1 MSSAIDGTKPRL
13 ARARH
18 WNGEREPG
26 CLIPQQAVAVSAE
39 VFMEANTFA
48 TSAFIAVPQQTAYDY
63 LCRLKNLDEWTLGSR
78 MKEQVDEDTWIGTAS
93 GYQRTLYYHVRR
105 LENPRFRG
113 IEWQCGYEYQKY
125 FKSYPVLLFPP
136 DYVEPGSTE
145 SGVYF
150 HWVSVIDPVQRTPM
164 IMQGIQ
170 TVHNSEARSL
180 KAVLERRAGLTEA
193 AQGLYRI
200 EADTIYIN
208 APIEMAAEFM
218 GDLRTMETWSHLLKP
233 AGSIERERG
242 VFLDEYGQT
251 VEVTLRTNQLEDYYL
266 VEQDY
271 FHPQHNSMQ
280 RSPTFLIPLPY
291 AFGDASAP
299 GILLHRITFW
309 KNGAAQRHGKLTIDD
324 FGAENMNI
332 KRLLEAKAGNL
343 ATFALGK
350 SYVPVA
356 RAAGAK

>member
-1 MSSAIDGTKPRL
+1 LTTVY
-13 ARARH
+13 
-18 WNGEREPG
+18 E
-26 CLIPQQAVAVSAE
+26 
-39 VFMEANTFA
+39 
-48 TSAFIAVPQQTAYDY
+48 Y
-63 LCRLKNLDEWTLGSR
+63 LGRLKNLDEWTLGSR
-78 MKEQVDEDTWIGTAS
+78 MKEQVDADTWIGSAS

-105 LENPRFRG
+105 LENARFCG
-113 IEWQCGYEYQKY
+113 IEWQCGYEYRKY

-136 DYVEPGSTE
+136 EYLEPGSKE

-180 KAVLERRAGLTEA
+180 KAALERRTGLTEA
-193 AQGLYRI
+193 AQGLHHI
-200 EADTIYIN
+200 ETDTIYVD
-208 APIEMAAEFM
+208 APIEMGAEFI
-218 GDLRTMETWSHLLKP
+218 GDLRTMESWSHLLKP
-233 AGSIERERG
+233 AGTIAPEHG
-242 VFLDEYGQT
+242 AFLDEYGQT

-271 FHPQHNSMQ
+271 YHPLHNFMQ
-280 RSPTFLIPLPY
+280 RSPTFLIPLAY
-291 AFGDASAP
+291 AFGDASVS
-299 GILLHRITFW
+299 GFLLHRITFW
-309 KNGAAQRHGKLTIDD
+309 KNDGRARHGKLTIDD

-350 SYVPVA
+350 SYLPA
-356 RAAGAK
+356 SHLAAVK

>member
-1 MSSAIDGTKPRL
+1 
-13 ARARH
+13 
-18 WNGEREPG
+18 
-26 CLIPQQAVAVSAE
+26 
-39 VFMEANTFA
+39 MEANTFA
-48 TSAFIAVPQQTAYDY
+48 TSAFISVPLQTAFEY
-63 LCRLKNLDEWTLGSR
+63 LGRLQSLDEWTLGSR
-78 MKEQVDEDTWIGTAS
+78 MKEQVDADTWIGTAS
-93 GYQRTLYYHVRR
+93 GYQRRLYYHVRR
-105 LENPRFRG
+105 LENPRFCG
-113 IEWQCGYEYQKY
+113 IEWQCGYEYKKY

-136 DYVEPGSTE
+136 DYLEPGSTE
-145 SGVYF
+145 PGVYF

-180 KAVLERRAGLTEA
+180 KAALERQAGLTEA
-193 AQGLYRI
+193 AQGRYRI
-200 EADTIYIN
+200 EADTIYVN
-208 APIEMAAEFM
+208 APIEMGAEFL

-233 AGSIERERG
+233 AGTIQPEHGS
-242 VFLDEYGQT
+242 FFDEYCQT

-280 RSPTFLIPLPY
+280 RSPTFLIPLSY
-291 AFGDASAP
+291 AFGDPSAP
-299 GILLHRITFW
+299 GFLLHRITFW
-309 KNGAAQRHGKLTIDD
+309 KNGVAQRHGKLTIDD

-350 SYVPVA
+350 SYLPQAHVA
-356 RAAGAK
+356 DAT

>member
-1 MSSAIDGTKPRL
+1 MT
-13 ARARH
+13 
-18 WNGEREPG
+18 
-26 CLIPQQAVAVSAE
+26 V
-39 VFMEANTFA
+39 MESNTFS
-48 TSAFIAVPQQTAYDY
+48 TSAFIAVQPEEAYQY

-78 MKEQVDEDTWIGTAS
+78 MKEQVDADTWIGTAS

-113 IEWQCGYEYQKY
+113 IEWQCGYEYRKY

-145 SGVYF
+145 TGVYF

-180 KAVLERRAGLTEA
+180 KAALEREAGLTEA
-193 AQGLYRI
+193 AVGRHRI
-200 EADTIYIN
+200 EADTIYVN
-208 APIEMAAEFM
+208 APIEMAAEFL
-218 GDLRTMETWSHLLKP
+218 GDLRTMEHWSHLLKP
-233 AGSIERERG
+233 AGTIQPEHG
-242 VFLDEYGQT
+242 TYLDEYRQT
-251 VEVTLRTNQLEDYYL
+251 VDVSLRTTRFQEYYL

-271 FHPQHNSMQ
+271 FHTQHKTMQ
-280 RSPTFLIPLPY
+280 RSPTFLIPLSH
-291 AFGDASAP
+291 AFGDPEAP
-299 GILLHRITFW
+299 GFLLHRITFW
-309 KNGAAQRHGKLTIDD
+309 KNGAGPRHGKLGIED

-343 ATFALGK
+343 ATFALGQ
-350 SYVPVA
+350 SYLPQENATLPAAAKAVA
-356 RAAGAK
+356 A

>member
-1 MSSAIDGTKPRL
+1 MT
-13 ARARH
+13 
-18 WNGEREPG
+18 
-26 CLIPQQAVAVSAE
+26 V
-39 VFMEANTFA
+39 MESNTFS
-48 TSAFIAVPQQTAYDY
+48 TSAFIAVQPEEAYQY

-78 MKEQVDEDTWIGTAS
+78 MKEQVDADTWIGTAS

-113 IEWQCGYEYQKY
+113 VEWQCGYEYRKY

-145 SGVYF
+145 TGVYF

-180 KAVLERRAGLTEA
+180 KAALEREAGLTEA
-193 AQGLYRI
+193 AVGRHRI
-200 EADTIYIN
+200 EADTIYVN
-208 APIEMAAEFM
+208 APIEMAAEFL
-218 GDLRTMETWSHLLKP
+218 GDLRTMEHWSHLLKP
-233 AGSIERERG
+233 AGTIQPEHG
-242 VFLDEYGQT
+242 TYLDEYRQT
-251 VEVTLRTNQLEDYYL
+251 VDVSLRTTRFQEYYL

-271 FHPQHNSMQ
+271 FHTQHKTMQ
-280 RSPTFLIPLPY
+280 RSPTFLIPLSH
-291 AFGDASAP
+291 AFGDPEAP
-299 GILLHRITFW
+299 GFLLHRITFW
-309 KNGAAQRHGKLTIDD
+309 KNGAGPRHGKLGIED

-343 ATFALGK
+343 ATFALGQ
-350 SYVPVA
+350 SYLPQENATLPAAAKAVA
-356 RAAGAK
+356 A

>member
-1 MSSAIDGTKPRL
+1 
-13 ARARH
+13 
-18 WNGEREPG
+18 
-26 CLIPQQAVAVSAE
+26 
-39 VFMEANTFA
+39 MEANTFA
-48 TSAFIAVPQQTAYDY
+48 TSAFIAAPLQTAYEY
-63 LCRLKNLDEWTLGSR
+63 LCRLQNLDEWTLGSR
-78 MKEQVDEDTWIGTAS
+78 MKEQVDADTWIGTAS

-105 LENPRFRG
+105 LENSRFCG
-113 IEWQCGYEYQKY
+113 IEWQCGYEYRKY

-136 DYVEPGSTE
+136 EYVAPGNTE

-150 HWVSVIDPVQRTPM
+150 HWISVIDPVQRTPM

-180 KAVLERRAGLTEA
+180 KAALERQAGLTEA

-208 APIEMAAEFM
+208 APIEMAAEFV

-233 AGSIERERG
+233 AGTIERERG
-242 VFLDEYGQT
+242 TFLDEYRQT
-251 VEVTLRTNQLEDYYL
+251 VEVTLRTSQLEDYYL

-271 FHPQHNSMQ
+271 FHPQHSSMQ
-280 RSPTFLIPLPY
+280 RSPTFLIPLSY
-291 AFGDASAP
+291 AFGDSSAP
-299 GILLHRITFW
+299 GLLLHRITFW
-309 KNGAAQRHGKLTIDD
+309 KNGAAPRHGKLTIDD

-350 SYVPVA
+350 SYLPPA
-356 RAAGAK
+356 HAASAK